1 MHRIM
6 SSLDF
11 YLQNKD
17 GADKFAI
24 LYNREKRYNYDVL
37 LFASFG
43 RIYLLDGQMI
53 RKSPASLKIA
63 AKALSD
69 EDD

>member
-1 MHRIM
+1 M

-43 RIYLLDGQMI
+43 RIYLLDGTDDQKI
-53 RKSPASLKIA
+53 SSIAEDRCKSAQ
-63 AKALSD
+63 
-69 EDD
+69 